1 MSTADYLHGPIAAV
15 DEKTRVL
22 ILAPKGTSP
31 DGLKE
36 AISKLRTITKH
47 LIWVG
52 DSSWAMGGE
61 LSLHGS
67 KMDSEQV
74 STVLD
79 AILLQ
84 MIACKFAIKNGF
96 NPDSPKGLS
105 KVTLTI

>member
-1 MSTADYLHGPIAAV
+1 
-15 DEKTRVL
+15 
-22 ILAPKGTSP
+22 
-31 DGLKE
+31 
-36 AISKLRTITKH
+36 
-47 LIWVG
+47 
-52 DSSWAMGGE
+52 MGGE

>member
-1 MSTADYLHGPIAAV
+1 MSTADFLHGPIAAV
-15 DEKTRVL
+15 DEETRVL
-22 ILAPKGTSP
+22 ILAPKGTFL

-36 AISKLRTITKH
+36 AISKLRTFTKH

-52 DSSWAMGGE
+52 DNSWAIGGE
-61 LSLHGS
+61 LSLQGS

-96 NPDSPKGLS
+96 NPDTPKGLS